1 VSPWQALLL
10 GALQGATEFL
20 PVSSTAHLV
29 VAPWI
34 LGWEDYSVRENAAFT
49 VLVQWGT
56 LAGVL
61 YEFRGDLGRVARE
74 TLAGIAARAP
84 LGTPGARLG
93 WWIALGTLPAVA
105 AGLLLEDRVED
116 LQASPP
122 WVAGFLLAGT
132 ALMLL
137 AEARGRRDRPLASL
151 RAADALAVGAAQ
163 ALAILPGFSR
173 SGATISGGL
182 LRGLDRD
189 AAARFSFLLSV
200 PVLLAAGILKAGDL
214 AADPERARAGAL
226 PLALGFTVAAVVG
239 WLSIRWLL
247 GVLRRRGLAPFVWY
261 RVALAAVILALWCSR
276 RGGA

>member
-29 VAPWI
+29 VTPWL
-34 LGWEDYSVRENAAFT
+34 LGWDYDVKGHAAFT

-61 YEFRGDLGRVARE
+61 FEFRRDLAVVAAE
-74 TLAGIAARAP
+74 GARGLLRGAP
-84 LGTPGARLG
+84 LGTPGARLAS
-93 WWIALGTLPAVA
+93 WIVLATIPAVV

-122 WVAGFLLAGT
+122 WVAAFLLAGT
-132 ALMLL
+132 AFMLA
-137 AEARGRRDRPLASL
+137 AERLGRRERALESL
-151 RAADALAVGAAQ
+151 GAADALAVGAAQ

-173 SGATISGGL
+173 SGATIAGGL

-200 PVLLAAGILKAGDL
+200 PILLAAGAVKAREL
-214 AADPERARAGAL
+214 LADPARAREEAL
-226 PLALGFTVAAVVG
+226 PLALGFAAAAVVG

-247 GVLRRRGLAPFVWY
+247 GVLRRRGLAPFLWY
-261 RVALAAVILALWCSR
+261 RVALASLILLAWGLGR
-276 RGGA
+276 

>member
-29 VAPWI
+29 VAPWL
-34 LGWEDYSVRENAAFT
+34 LGWDYDVKGHAAFT

-61 YEFRGDLGRVARE
+61 FEFRRDLADVAVEGARG
-74 TLAGIAARAP
+74 LARRAP
-84 LGTPGARLG
+84 LATPGSRLAF
-93 WWIALGTLPAVA
+93 WIALGTIPAVVA
-105 AGLLLEDRVED
+105 ALLLGDRIED

-132 ALMLL
+132 ALMFA
-137 AEARGRRDRPLASL
+137 AERLGRRARPLESL
-151 RAADALAVGAAQ
+151 GAADALAVGAAQ

-189 AAARFSFLLSV
+189 AAARYSFLLSV
-200 PVLLAAGILKAGDL
+200 PILLLAGAKKGRDL
-214 AADPERARAGAL
+214 LADPARAAEEAV
-226 PLALGFTVAAVVG
+226 PLALGFAAAAVVG

-247 GVLRRRGLAPFVWY
+247 GVLRRRGLTPFLWY
-261 RVALAAVILALWCSR
+261 RIALATLILLAWASGR
-276 RGGA
+276 